1 MLVFGSAFRGGGGF
15 FTLTLCRKMAIGAK
29 EYHEQLQSRVGAMS
43 SALLDRKPIANKAA
57 AAAPAPTKPPAEPV
71 DQHVRHIRRTWQLVG
86 PVAVEA
92 SRVFYERLFEVDNTV
107 VPLFNG
113 VDMSHQGARFVCGLW
128 AVFGCVLG
136 CVLALIFVWFRL
148 CVCCLFSGMPD

>member
-57 AAAPAPTKPPAEPV
+57 AAGLSSSLYPP
-71 DQHVRHIRRTWQLVG
+71 D
-86 PVAVEA
+86 
-92 SRVFYERLFEVDNTV
+92 
-107 VPLFNG
+107 PL
-113 VDMSHQGARFVCGLW
+113 
-128 AVFGCVLG
+128 
-136 CVLALIFVWFRL
+136 
-148 CVCCLFSGMPD
+148 